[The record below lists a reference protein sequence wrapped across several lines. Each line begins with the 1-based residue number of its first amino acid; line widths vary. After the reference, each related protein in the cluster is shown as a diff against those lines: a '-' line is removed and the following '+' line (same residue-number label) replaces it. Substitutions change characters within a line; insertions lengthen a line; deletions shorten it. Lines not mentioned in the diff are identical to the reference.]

1 MSSFANP
8 IDRTHSDS
16 IKWNKYAEEI
26 IPLWV
31 ADMDFTS
38 PPCVVQ
44 ALHER
49 VAHGVFGYGADSKQL
64 TEIIVARLYRL
75 YGWRVAP
82 EAVVLLPGVVP
93 GFNLACLAFAGE
105 GERVVVQSP
114 VYPLLLKAPLET
126 DRGGAEVGFVQN
138 ADGNYTIDWEA
149 FEQTVSGSARLFM
162 LCNPQNPL
170 GRVFDRNELERMAQ
184 VCLRNGTIICSDEI
198 HCDLVYPGHV
208 HTPLACLAPE
218 VAERTVTLMAPSKS
232 YNLAGLQCSF
242 AIIQNEGLRRQFAG
256 AARGLLTHV
265 NTLGCTAAI
274 AAYCDGQDWLTDVL
288 RYLMGNRDILVAYV
302 QQHLPQLSMTA
313 PEGTYLAW
321 LDCSRDPRLTRP
333 YQFFLEQAHVAL
345 NDGRQFGSGGQRHVR
360 LNFACRR
367 ELLLEAL
374 DRMHAALKRAP
385 FP

>member
-1 MSSFANP
+1 MSNFANP
-8 IDRTHSDS
+8 IDRSRSDS
-16 IKWNKYAEEI
+16 IKWNKYAADI

-64 TEIIVARLYRL
+64 TEVIVARLFRL

-82 EAVVLLPGVVP
+82 EAVVHLPGVVP
-93 GFNLACLAFAGE
+93 GFNLACLAFASE

-114 VYPLLLKAPLET
+114 VYPLLLNAPLVT
-126 DRGGAEVGFVQN
+126 DRGGAEVGFVQA
-138 ADGNYTIDWEA
+138 ADGTYSIDWEA
-149 FEQTVSGSARLFM
+149 FEQTVSGGARLFI
-162 LCNPQNPL
+162 LCSPQNPL
-170 GRVFDRNELERMAQ
+170 GRVFTRSELERMAQ
-184 VCLRNGTIICSDEI
+184 VCLRNGTVICSDEI
-198 HCDLVYPGHV
+198 HCDLVYSGHV

-218 VAERTVTLMAPSKS
+218 IAERTVTLMAPSKT

-242 AIIQNEGLRRQFAG
+242 AIIQNEGLRRQFVG
-256 AARGLLTHV
+256 AARGLLSHV
-265 NTLGCTAAI
+265 NTLGCTAALT
-274 AAYCDGQDWLTDVL
+274 AYRDGQDWLTEVL
-288 RYLMGNRDILVAYV
+288 QYLMENRDTLVSYV
-302 QQHLPQLSMTA
+302 RQHLPQLRMTA

-333 YQFFLEQAHVAL
+333 YQFFLEQAQVAL
-345 NDGRQFGSGGQRHVR
+345 NDGRQFGIDSQRHVR

-374 DRMHAALKRAP
+374 DRMRAALKRAP
-385 FP
+385 MP